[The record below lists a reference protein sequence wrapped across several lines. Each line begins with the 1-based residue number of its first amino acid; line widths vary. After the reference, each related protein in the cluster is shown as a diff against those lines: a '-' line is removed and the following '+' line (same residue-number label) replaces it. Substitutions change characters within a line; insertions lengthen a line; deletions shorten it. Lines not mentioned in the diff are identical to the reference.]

1 MGSLTLPS
9 SEGKK
14 WDACLELIK
23 PGPKPHG
30 EPVFSNFYNLR
41 MRRLVEGETLD
52 DLQQPVE
59 GEDSFLLSD
68 ANMRLA
74 AGQQLP
80 SSIAAASAAVPVA
93 IPAPS
98 IDLQG
103 HASWLAEGVQG
114 EMQQDGY
121 QNVTSLLRNKYR
133 W

>member
-14 WDACLELIK
+14 WDACLELVK
-23 PGPKPHG
+23 PGPKPQA

-52 DLQQPVE
+52 DLQQPVD
-59 GEDSFLLSD
+59 GEEFLLSD

-74 AGQQLP
+74 TGQQLP
-80 SSIAAASAAVPVA
+80 VNAAAAAAAVPVA
-93 IPAPS
+93 VPAPS

-103 HASWLAEGVQG
+103 RASWLAEGLKE
-114 EMQQDGY
+114 EMQQSGY